1 MIQENQTKERVK
13 EENLKDPFWVMRD
26 VTQGDYDD
34 EELYQM
40 YIDMGLFKDE
50 QEQVNAES
58 YLAEQILLGME
69 EEL

>member
-26 VTQGDYDD
+26 VTQDDYDD

-50 QEQVNAES
+50 QERVNAEN

-69 EEL
+69 EE